1 MTKGVSRRVFLSLAA
16 AGFAAPVW
24 ANPPTT
30 SLRPLLRP
38 EGLGKVN
45 VPDID
50 VLLREAGVSGKLSV
64 AVARVGTGEVLESYG
79 AQSAQPPASVAKAL
93 TALYALAYLGPSHR
107 FQTKLVATGPIENGV
122 LKGDLV
128 LRGGGDPTLDTDGLA
143 DLARTLK
150 ASGVTRVSGRFLVW
164 GGAMAQVAR
173 IDMKQPD
180 HAGYNP
186 AVSGLSLNYNRV
198 HFEWKRSAN
207 GYVTTMDARTNKYR
221 PAVSVAKMKIANRDL
236 PVYTYKAVGKEDHW
250 TVARSALA
258 NGGAR
263 WLPVR
268 QPELYAGEVFRTI
281 ARSHGIQLKA
291 PKETQSTPKGTV
303 LAVHQSSELRVI
315 LKGMLRYSTNITAE
329 MVGMAASRARGVQVT
344 SLKSSA
350 NGMNQWAKEAL
361 GMQQAKLVDHSG
373 LGEASRLRADE
384 LAVVLARAGQ
394 HNELKPILKDIALR
408 DKNGR
413 VNKGHPLKVKA
424 KTGTL
429 HFVSALAGY
438 VTGPGNTEL
447 AFAILG
453 ADVDARRRLI
463 GADRERPKGARTY
476 NSRSKKLQQKL
487 IERWGAVYRT

>member
-1 MTKGVSRRVFLSLAA
+1 MTKGISRRGFLSLAA
-16 AGFAAPVW
+16 AGLAAPVW
-24 ANPPTT
+24 ANAPSK
-30 SLRPLLRP
+30 SLRPVVRPDELGVVNMPGVDALLR
-38 EGLGKVN
+38 
-45 VPDID
+45 D
-50 VLLREAGVSGKLSV
+50 AGVSGKLSV
-64 AVARVGTGEVLESYG
+64 AVARVGSGEVLESYG
-79 AQSAQPPASVAKAL
+79 AQSAQPPASVAKAM

-107 FQTKLVATGPIENGV
+107 FQTKVTATGPIENGV
-122 LKGDLV
+122 VQGDLV

-150 ASGVTRVSGRFLVW
+150 AAGVRSVKGRFQVW

-173 IDMKQPD
+173 IDGKQPD

-221 PAVSVAKMKIANRDL
+221 PEVSVAKMKIAKRDL

-268 QPELYAGEVFRTI
+268 QPELYAGEVFRTM

-291 PKETQSTPKGTV
+291 PKVTQSAPRGTV
-303 LAVHQSSELRVI
+303 LATHQSADLRTIV
-315 LKGMLRYSTNITAE
+315 KGMLKYSTNITAE
-329 MVGMAASRARGVQVT
+329 MVGMAASHARGAQVT

-350 NGMNQWAKEAL
+350 NAMNQWAKEAL
-361 GMQQAKLVDHSG
+361 GMQHVKLVDHSG
-373 LGEASRLRADE
+373 LGEASRMRADE

-394 HNELKPILKDIALR
+394 HQVLKPILKDIALR
-408 DKNGR
+408 DANGR
-413 VNKGHPLKVKA
+413 VNKAHPLKVKA

-438 VTGPGNTEL
+438 ISGPGNTEL
-447 AFAILG
+447 AFAIFG

-463 GADRERPKGARTY
+463 GPDRERPQGSRTF

-487 IERWGAVYRT
+487 IERWAAVYRA